1 MWAYPHASSRHHAA
15 ARRHRS
21 PTASSLAT
29 HGEHNG
35 EMQMPL
41 AIPEDHRAL
50 ADVPSAMVTGRAGT
64 AGARRILLD
73 REKSARWWST
83 DGFWKEMVST
93 GWLGLHIDERFDGQG
108 YGLPE
113 LTIVLEQLGRAA
125 VAGPILPTVAVS
137 AVIAEAG
144 TDGQRE
150 RWLPRLVS
158 GDVIAGIGTDGGAVV
173 RDSAVTSAAVP
184 ALAEAGADLFLL
196 PAGDDLVLLAA
207 GEGVSIRTIESVN
220 RLLAPVVGLG
230 LNSAPVLEILP
241 GAAGTATR
249 ILRLLAAAEAVGGLS
264 ACTEMAT
271 AYAAGREQ
279 FGRPIGSFQAVKH
292 HCANMLV
299 DAELATAAT
308 WDAARAVGAEA
319 ELAATMAAGHALSAY
334 QRVALQ
340 NVQVH
345 GGIGYTWEHD
355 AHLYIRRATVLQA
368 FAGDQDALRDNVIG
382 LQREGVRRRQSVDL
396 PEGAEQYRQA
406 ARDFRSELEA
416 ADADDHQRLW
426 ARSGYLQPHWPAPYG
441 RAAASVE
448 QLIIEDALDGLDKPS
463 LGLGEWVV
471 PTLLQHGSPE
481 QVERLIWPSLEGDLR
496 WCQLFSEP
504 GAGSDA
510 AAVATKARRV
520 DGGWVVNGQKVWT
533 SDAVNCQ
540 RGLATVRTDPNVR
553 KHKGITAMIID
564 LADPAV
570 RIRPLTEITGETL
583 FNEVFFDDVFVPD
596 RDVVGG
602 VNDGW
607 SVAMAAFGNER
618 VSIGG
623 GSVTMTAGALI
634 DLLARHR
641 PGDTRIAREVGALL
655 IESYTL
661 ATLNLPQHARAV
673 FDAGPGVEG
682 NLAKLFGAEHAQ
694 RVAELALRIADRA
707 ILIGEEPNVVHDYLF
722 SRCLTIAGGTS
733 EIVRNLIAERILG
746 LPRDPAPK

>member
-1 MWAYPHASSRHHAA
+1 
-15 ARRHRS
+15 
-21 PTASSLAT
+21 
-29 HGEHNG
+29 
-35 EMQMPL
+35 MPL
-41 AIPEDHRAL
+41 AITEDHRAL
-50 ADVPSAMVTGRAGT
+50 AEVAAAMVAGRAGT
-64 AGARRILLD
+64 AGARRVLLD
-73 REKSARWWST
+73 RDKTDRWWST
-83 DGFWKEMVST
+83 DGLWKEMVST
-93 GWLGLHIDERFDGQG
+93 GWLGLHLDERFDGQG

-125 VAGPILPTVAVS
+125 VGGPFLPTVAVS

-144 TDGQRE
+144 TDQQRE
-150 RWLPRLVS
+150 RWLPPLVS
-158 GDVIAGIGTDGGAVV
+158 GDVVAGIGTNVDVAV
-173 RDSAVTSAAVP
+173 RDSTVSAAAVP
-184 ALAEAGADLFLL
+184 VLAEAAADLFLL
-196 PAGDDLVLLAA
+196 PAGDDLVLVPA
-207 GEGVSIRTIESVN
+207 GDGVSIRTVDSVDQ
-220 RLLAPVVGLG
+220 LLAPVIVASLD
-230 LNSAPVLEILP
+230 SVHVAEVFP
-241 GAAGTATR
+241 GAAGVAAR
-249 ILRLLAAAEAVGGLS
+249 ILRLLAAAEAVGGLG

-299 DAELATAAT
+299 DTELATAAT

-319 ELAATMAAGHALSAY
+319 ELAATMAAGHALTAY
-334 QRVALQ
+334 QRVSLQ

-368 FAGDQDALRDNVIG
+368 FAGDQDALRDRVVR
-382 LQREGVRRRQSVDL
+382 LQRDGVRRRQSVDL

-406 ARDFRSELEA
+406 ALNFRSELEA
-416 ADADDHQRLW
+416 ADVDGRQRLW

-441 RAAASVE
+441 RAADSVE

-471 PTLLQHGSPE
+471 PTLLQHGSKE
-481 QVERLIWPSLEGDLR
+481 QVDRLIWPSLEGELR

-510 AAVATKARRV
+510 AAVATKATRV
-520 DGGWVVNGQKVWT
+520 DDGWVVSGQKVWT

-623 GSVTMTAGALI
+623 GSVTMTADALI
-634 DLLARHR
+634 DLLERHR
-641 PGDTRIAREVGALL
+641 PGDSGVAREVGALL

-661 ATLNLPQHARAV
+661 ATLNLRQAARAV
-673 FDAGPGVEG
+673 FDTGPGIEG
-682 NLAKLFGAEHAQ
+682 NIAKLFGAEHAQ

-707 ILIGEEPNVVHDYLF
+707 ILVGEAPKVVHDYLF

>member
-1 MWAYPHASSRHHAA
+1 
-15 ARRHRS
+15 
-21 PTASSLAT
+21 
-29 HGEHNG
+29 
-35 EMQMPL
+35 MPL
-41 AIPEDHRAL
+41 AITEDHRAL
-50 ADVPSAMVTGRAGT
+50 AQVASAMVAGRAGT

-73 REKSARWWST
+73 REKTGRWWST
-83 DGFWKEMVST
+83 DGLWKEMVST

-113 LTIVLEQLGRAA
+113 LTIVLEQIGRAA
-125 VAGPILPTVAVS
+125 VGGPFLPTVAVS

-144 TDGQRE
+144 TDAQRE

-158 GDVIAGIGTDGGAVV
+158 GDVIAGIGTNGDAAV
-173 RDSAVTSAAVP
+173 RDSTVSATAVP

-196 PAGDDLVLLAA
+196 PAGDDLVLVQA
-207 GEGVSIRTIESVN
+207 GDGVSIRTFDSVD
-220 RLLAPVVGLG
+220 RLLAPVVVVSL
-230 LNSAPVLEILP
+230 SSVPAAEIFP
-241 GAAGTATR
+241 GAAGIATR
-249 ILRLLAAAEAVGGLS
+249 ILRLLAAAEAVGGLG

-271 AYAAGREQ
+271 AYAVGREQ

-299 DAELATAAT
+299 DTELATAAT

-319 ELAATMAAGHALSAY
+319 ELAATMAAGHALTAY

-355 AHLYIRRATVLQA
+355 AHLYIRRAAVLQA
-368 FAGDQDALRDNVIG
+368 FAGDQDALRDKVIA
-382 LQREGVRRRQSVDL
+382 LQRNGACRRHSVDL
-396 PEGAEQYRQA
+396 PEGAENYRQPA
-406 ARDFRSELEA
+406 LDFRAELEA
-416 ADADDHQRLW
+416 SDADDRQRLW

-441 RAAASVE
+441 RAADSVE

-471 PTLLQHGSPE
+471 PTLLQHGSAE
-481 QVERLIWPSLEGDLR
+481 QVDRLIWPSLEGELR

-520 DGGWVVNGQKVWT
+520 DDGWVVSGQKVWT

-564 LADPAV
+564 LTDSAV
-570 RIRPLTEITGETL
+570 RIHPLTEITGETL

-596 RDVVGG
+596 CDVVGA

-623 GSVTMTAGALI
+623 GSVTKTADALI

-641 PGDTRIAREVGALL
+641 PDDGGVAREVGALL

-661 ATLNLPQHARAV
+661 ATLNLRQAARAV
-673 FDAGPGVEG
+673 FDAGPGIEG
-682 NLAKLFGAEHAQ
+682 NIAKLFGAEHAQ
-694 RVAELALRIADRA
+694 RVAELALRIADQA
-707 ILIGEEPNVVHDYLF
+707 ILVGEEPDVVHDFLF

-746 LPRDPAPK
+746 LPRDPPPK

>member
-1 MWAYPHASSRHHAA
+1 
-15 ARRHRS
+15 
-21 PTASSLAT
+21 
-29 HGEHNG
+29 
-35 EMQMPL
+35 MPL
-41 AIPEDHRAL
+41 AITEDHRAL
-50 ADVPSAMVTGRAGT
+50 AEVAAAMVAGRAGT

-73 REKSARWWST
+73 REKSGRWWST
-83 DGFWKEMVST
+83 DGLWKEMVST
-93 GWLGLHIDERFDGQG
+93 GCLGLHVDERFDGQG

-125 VAGPILPTVAVS
+125 VGGPFLPTVAVS

-144 TDGQRE
+144 TDAQRE

-158 GDVIAGIGTDGGAVV
+158 GDVIAGIGTNGDAAV
-173 RDSAVTSAAVP
+173 RDSTVSATAVP
-184 ALAEAGADLFLL
+184 ALADSGADLFLL
-196 PAGDDLVLLAA
+196 PAGDDLVLVEA
-207 GEGVSIRTIESVN
+207 GDRISTRTVDSVDQ
-220 RLLAPVVGLG
+220 LLAPVVVVNL
-230 LNSAPVLEILP
+230 SAAPVAEIFP
-241 GAAGTATR
+241 GVAGIATR
-249 ILRLLAAAEAVGGLS
+249 ILRLLAAAEAVGGLG

-299 DAELATAAT
+299 DTELATAAT

-319 ELAATMAAGHALSAY
+319 ELAATMAAGHALTAY

-368 FAGDQDALRDNVIG
+368 FAGDQDALRDNVIA
-382 LQREGVRRRQSVDL
+382 LQRDGVRRRQSIDL

-406 ARDFRSELEA
+406 ALDFRSELEA
-416 ADADDHQRLW
+416 ADDDRQRLW
-426 ARSGYLQPHWPAPYG
+426 ARSGYLQPHWPTPYG
-441 RAAASVE
+441 RAADSVE
-448 QLIIEDALDGLDKPS
+448 QLIIEDALGGLDKPS

-471 PTLLQHGSPE
+471 PTLLQHGSTE
-481 QVERLIWPSLEGDLR
+481 QVDRLIWPSLEGELR

-520 DGGWVVNGQKVWT
+520 DDGWVVSGQKVWT

-623 GSVTMTAGALI
+623 GSVTMTADALI

-641 PGDTRIAREVGALL
+641 PGDSGVAREVGALL

-661 ATLNLPQHARAV
+661 ATLNLRQAARAV
-673 FDAGPGVEG
+673 FDAGPGIEG
-682 NLAKLFGAEHAQ
+682 NIAKLFGAEHAQ

-707 ILIGEEPNVVHDYLF
+707 ILVGEEPDVVHDYLF

>member
-1 MWAYPHASSRHHAA
+1 
-15 ARRHRS
+15 
-21 PTASSLAT
+21 
-29 HGEHNG
+29 
-35 EMQMPL
+35 MPL
-41 AIPEDHRAL
+41 AITEDHRAL
-50 ADVPSAMVTGRAGT
+50 AEVAAAMVAGRAGT

-73 REKSARWWST
+73 RDKSDRWWST
-83 DGFWKEMVST
+83 DGLWKEMVST

-125 VAGPILPTVAVS
+125 VGGPFLPTVAVS
-137 AVIAEAG
+137 AVMAEVG
-144 TDGQRE
+144 TDEQRE

-158 GDVIAGIGTDGGAVV
+158 GDVIAGIGTNGDVVVHNSKVSATGA
-173 RDSAVTSAAVP
+173 P

-196 PAGDDLVLLAA
+196 PTGDDLVLVE
-207 GEGVSIRTIESVN
+207 GGDGVSTRCVDSVD
-220 RLLAPVVGLG
+220 RLLAPVVVVGLSSVHVAEIFP
-230 LNSAPVLEILP
+230 SAA
-241 GAAGTATR
+241 GAAVR
-249 ILRLLAAAEAVGGLS
+249 ILRLLAAAEAVGGLG

-299 DAELATAAT
+299 DTELAIAAT
-308 WDAARAVGAEA
+308 WDAARAVGEEA
-319 ELAATMAAGHALSAY
+319 ELAATMAAGHALTAY

-355 AHLYIRRATVLQA
+355 AHLYVRRATVLQA
-368 FAGDQDALRDNVIG
+368 FAGGQDALRDKVTA
-382 LQREGVRRRQSVDL
+382 LQRAGARRRQSVDL

-406 ARDFRSELEA
+406 ALDFRSELEA

-426 ARSGYLQPHWPAPYG
+426 ARSGYLQPHWPTPYG
-441 RAAASVE
+441 RAADSVE

-496 WCQLFSEP
+496 WGQLFSEP

-510 AAVATKARRV
+510 AAVATRARRV

-596 RDVVGG
+596 RDVVGA

-607 SVAMAAFGNER
+607 SVAMAAFGTER

-623 GSVTMTAGALI
+623 GSVTMTADALI

-641 PGDTRIAREVGALL
+641 PGDTGVAREVGALL

-661 ATLNLPQHARAV
+661 ATLNLRQAARAV
-673 FDAGPGVEG
+673 FDTGPGIEG
-682 NLAKLFGAEHAQ
+682 NIAKLFGAEHAQ

-707 ILIGEEPNVVHDYLF
+707 ILVGEEPDVVHDYLF

-733 EIVRNLIAERILG
+733 EIVRNLVAERILG
-746 LPRDPAPK
+746 LPRDPASK

>member
-1 MWAYPHASSRHHAA
+1 
-15 ARRHRS
+15 
-21 PTASSLAT
+21 
-29 HGEHNG
+29 
-35 EMQMPL
+35 MPL
-41 AIPEDHRAL
+41 AITEDHRAL
-50 ADVPSAMVTGRAGT
+50 AEVAAAMVAGRAGT

-73 REKSARWWST
+73 GEKSGRWWST
-83 DGFWKEMVST
+83 DGLWKEMVST

-125 VAGPILPTVAVS
+125 VAGPFLPTVAVS

-173 RDSAVTSAAVP
+173 RDSAVTAAAVP
-184 ALAEAGADLFLL
+184 ALAESGADLVLL

-207 GEGVSIRTIESVN
+207 GEGVSIRTIESVD
-220 RLLAPVVGLG
+220 RLLAPVVVLG

-299 DAELATAAT
+299 DTELAVAAT
-308 WDAARAVGAEA
+308 WDAARADGAEA
-319 ELAATMAAGHALSAY
+319 EIAATMAAGHALTAY

-355 AHLYIRRATVLQA
+355 AHLYIRRATVLQS
-368 FAGDQDALRDNVIG
+368 FAGDQDALRDRVIA
-382 LQREGVRRRQSVDL
+382 LQRDGVRRRQSVDL

-406 ARDFRSELEA
+406 ALDFRSELEA

-426 ARSGYLQPHWPAPYG
+426 ARSGYLQPHWPTPYG
-441 RAAASVE
+441 RAADSVE

-510 AAVATKARRV
+510 AAVATRARRV

-596 RDVVGG
+596 HDVVGG

-641 PGDTRIAREVGALL
+641 PGDTGIAREVGALL

-661 ATLNLPQHARAV
+661 ATLNLRQAARAV

-682 NLAKLFGAEHAQ
+682 NIAKLFGAEHAQ

-707 ILIGEEPNVVHDYLF
+707 ILVGEEPDVVHDYLF

-733 EIVRNLIAERILG
+733 EIVRNLVAERILG

>member
-1 MWAYPHASSRHHAA
+1 
-15 ARRHRS
+15 
-21 PTASSLAT
+21 
-29 HGEHNG
+29 
-35 EMQMPL
+35 MPL
-41 AIPEDHRAL
+41 AITEDHRAL
-50 ADVPSAMVTGRAGT
+50 AEVAAAMVAGRAGP

-73 REKSARWWST
+73 REKNDRWWST
-83 DGFWKEMVST
+83 DGLWKEMVST
-93 GWLGLHIDERFDGQG
+93 GWLGLHIEERFDGQG

-125 VAGPILPTVAVS
+125 VAGPFLPTVAVS

-173 RDSAVTSAAVP
+173 RDSAVTAAAVP
-184 ALAEAGADLFLL
+184 ALAESGADLFLL

-207 GEGVSIRTIESVN
+207 GEGVSVRTIESVD
-220 RLLAPVVGLG
+220 RLLAPVVVLG

-299 DAELATAAT
+299 DTELAVAAT
-308 WDAARAVGAEA
+308 WDAARADGAEA
-319 ELAATMAAGHALSAY
+319 ELAATMAAGHALTAY

-345 GGIGYTWEHD
+345 GGIGYTWEHS
-355 AHLYIRRATVLQA
+355 AHLYIRRATVLQS
-368 FAGDQDALRDNVIG
+368 FAGDQDALRDKVIA
-382 LQREGVRRRQSVDL
+382 LQRDGVRRRQSVDL

-406 ARDFRSELEA
+406 ALDFRAELEA

-426 ARSGYLQPHWPAPYG
+426 ARSGYLQPHWPTPYG
-441 RAAASVE
+441 RAADSVE
-448 QLIIEDALDGLDKPS
+448 QLIIEDTLDGLDKPS

-471 PTLLQHGSPE
+471 PTLLQHGSSE

-583 FNEVFFDDVFVPD
+583 FNEVFFDDVFVSD

-623 GSVTMTAGALI
+623 GSVTMTAGALL

-641 PGDTRIAREVGALL
+641 PGDTGIAREVGALL

-661 ATLNLPQHARAV
+661 ATLNLRQAARAV

-682 NLAKLFGAEHAQ
+682 NIAKLFGAEHAQ

-707 ILIGEEPNVVHDYLF
+707 ILVGEEPDVVHDYLF

-733 EIVRNLIAERILG
+733 EIVRNLVAERILG

>member
-1 MWAYPHASSRHHAA
+1 
-15 ARRHRS
+15 
-21 PTASSLAT
+21 
-29 HGEHNG
+29 
-35 EMQMPL
+35 MPL
-41 AIPEDHRAL
+41 AITEDHRAL
-50 ADVPSAMVTGRAGT
+50 AEVAAAMVAGRAGT
-64 AGARRILLD
+64 VGARRILLD
-73 REKSARWWST
+73 REKSGAWWST
-83 DGFWKEMVST
+83 DGLWKEMVST
-93 GWLGLHIDERFDGQG
+93 GWLGLHIDERFGGQG

-125 VAGPILPTVAVS
+125 VGGPFLPTVAVS
-137 AVIAEAG
+137 AVISEVG
-144 TDGQRE
+144 TDEQRE

-158 GDVIAGIGTDGGAVV
+158 GDVVAGIGTNSDVAV
-173 RDSAVTSAAVP
+173 RDSTVSAAAVP
-184 ALAEAGADLFLL
+184 ALAEAAADLFLL
-196 PAGDDLVLLAA
+196 PSGDDLVLVQA
-207 GEGVSIRTIESVN
+207 GDGVSIRTIDSVDQ
-220 RLLAPVVGLG
+220 LLAPVIVASLD
-230 LNSAPVLEILP
+230 SVHVAEVFP
-241 GAAGTATR
+241 GAAGVAVR
-249 ILRLLAAAEAVGGLS
+249 ILRLLAAAEAVGGLG

-279 FGRPIGSFQAVKH
+279 FGRPIGSFQAIKH

-299 DAELATAAT
+299 DTELATAAT

-319 ELAATMAAGHALSAY
+319 ELAATMAAGHALTAY
-334 QRVALQ
+334 QRVSLQ

-368 FAGDQDALRDNVIG
+368 FAGDQDALRDKVIA
-382 LQREGVRRRQSVDL
+382 LQLNGVRRRQSVDL

-406 ARDFRSELEA
+406 ALDFRSELEA
-416 ADADDHQRLW
+416 SNAVERQRLW

-441 RAAASVE
+441 RAADSVE

-471 PTLLQHGSPE
+471 PTLLQHGSKE
-481 QVERLIWPSLEGDLR
+481 QVDRLIWPSLEGEVR

-510 AAVATKARRV
+510 AAVATKATRV
-520 DGGWVVNGQKVWT
+520 ADGWVVSGQKVWT

-540 RGLATVRTDPNVR
+540 RGLATVRTDPKAR

-564 LADPAV
+564 LSDPAV

-596 RDVVGG
+596 RDVVGA

-623 GSVTMTAGALI
+623 GSVTMTAEALI
-634 DLLARHR
+634 DLLERHR
-641 PGDTRIAREVGALL
+641 PGDSGVAREVGALL

-661 ATLNLPQHARAV
+661 ATLNLRQAARAV
-673 FDAGPGVEG
+673 FDAGAGIEG
-682 NLAKLFGAEHAQ
+682 NIAKLFGAEHAQ

-707 ILIGEEPNVVHDYLF
+707 ILVGEEPEVVHDYLF

>member
-1 MWAYPHASSRHHAA
+1 
-15 ARRHRS
+15 
-21 PTASSLAT
+21 
-29 HGEHNG
+29 
-35 EMQMPL
+35 
-41 AIPEDHRAL
+41 
-50 ADVPSAMVTGRAGT
+50 MVAGRAGT

-73 REKSARWWST
+73 REKSGAWWST
-83 DGFWKEMVST
+83 DGLWKEMVST
-93 GWLGLHIDERFDGQG
+93 GWLGLHIDERFGGQG

-113 LTIVLEQLGRAA
+113 LTILLEQLGRAA
-125 VAGPILPTVAVS
+125 VGGPFLPTVAVS
-137 AVIAEAG
+137 AVIAEVG
-144 TDGQRE
+144 TDEQRE
-150 RWLPRLVS
+150 RWLPLLVS
-158 GDVIAGIGTDGGAVV
+158 GDVVAGIGTNGDAVL
-173 RDSAVTSAAVP
+173 RDSVVSAGAVP
-184 ALAEAGADLFLL
+184 ALAEAAADLFLL
-196 PAGDDLVLLAA
+196 PADADLVVVQA
-207 GEGVSIRTIESVN
+207 GDGVSIRTIDSVDQ
-220 RLLAPVVGLG
+220 LLAPVIVAGLD
-230 LNSAPVLEILP
+230 SVRVAEVFP
-241 GAAGTATR
+241 GAAGAAVR
-249 ILRLLAAAEAVGGLS
+249 ILRLLAAAEAVGGLG

-279 FGRPIGSFQAVKH
+279 FGRPIGSFQAIKH

-299 DAELATAAT
+299 DTELATAAT

-319 ELAATMAAGHALSAY
+319 ELAAAMAAGHALTAY
-334 QRVALQ
+334 QRVSLQ

-368 FAGDQDALRDNVIG
+368 FAGGQDALQDRVIA
-382 LQREGVRRRQSVDL
+382 LQGSGMRRRHSVDL
-396 PEGAEQYRQA
+396 PEDAEQYRQA
-406 ARDFRSELEA
+406 ALDFRCQLEA
-416 ADADDHQRLW
+416 SDAGDRQRLW

-441 RAAASVE
+441 RGADSVE

-471 PTLLQHGSPE
+471 PTLLQHGSKE
-481 QVERLIWPSLEGDLR
+481 QVDRLIWPSLEGELR

-510 AAVATKARRV
+510 AAVATKATRV
-520 DGGWVVNGQKVWT
+520 ADGWVVSGQKVWT

-540 RGLATVRTDPNVR
+540 RGLATVRTDPKVR

-564 LADPAV
+564 LSDPAV

-583 FNEVFFDDVFVPD
+583 FNEVFLDNVFVPD
-596 RDVVGG
+596 RDVVGA

-623 GSVTMTAGALI
+623 GSVTMTAEALI
-634 DLLARHR
+634 DLLKRHR
-641 PGDTRIAREVGALL
+641 PGDSGVAREVGALL

-661 ATLNLPQHARAV
+661 ATLNLRQAARAV
-673 FDAGPGVEG
+673 FDAGPGIEG
-682 NLAKLFGAEHAQ
+682 NIAKLFGAEHAQ

-707 ILIGEEPNVVHDYLF
+707 ILVGEEPKVVHDYLF

-746 LPRDPAPK
+746 LPRDSAPK

>member
-1 MWAYPHASSRHHAA
+1 
-15 ARRHRS
+15 
-21 PTASSLAT
+21 
-29 HGEHNG
+29 
-35 EMQMPL
+35 MPL
-41 AIPEDHRAL
+41 AITEDHRAL
-50 ADVPSAMVTGRAGT
+50 ADVARAMVTGRAGT

-73 REKSARWWST
+73 REKSGRWWST
-83 DGFWKEMVST
+83 DGLWKEMVST
-93 GWLGLHIDERFDGQG
+93 GWLGLHIDERFAGQG

-125 VAGPILPTVAVS
+125 VAGPFLPTVTVS
-137 AVIAEAG
+137 AVIAEVG
-144 TDGQRE
+144 TDEQRE

-158 GDVIAGIGTDGGAVV
+158 GDVVAGIGTNGDVV
-173 RDSAVTSAAVP
+173 LHDSKASATGTP
-184 ALAEAGADLFLL
+184 ALAEAEADLFLL
-196 PAGDDLVLLAA
+196 PAGDDLVLVQA
-207 GEGVSIRTIESVN
+207 GDGVTTRCNDSVD
-220 RLLAPVVGLG
+220 RLLAPVVVVSL
-230 LNSAPVLEILP
+230 SSVQVAEVFP
-241 GAAGTATR
+241 GAAGAAVR
-249 ILRLLAAAEAVGGLS
+249 ILRLLAAAEAVGGLG

-271 AYAAGREQ
+271 AYAASREQ
-279 FGRPIGSFQAVKH
+279 FGRPIGSFQAIKH

-299 DAELATAAT
+299 DTELAVAAT

-319 ELAATMAAGHALSAY
+319 ELAAAMAAGHALSAY

-355 AHLYIRRATVLQA
+355 AHLYIRRATVLHA
-368 FAGDQDALRDNVIG
+368 FAGDQDVLRDTVIAM
-382 LQREGVRRRQSVDL
+382 QRKGIRRRRSVDL

-406 ARDFRSELEA
+406 ALDFRSELEA
-416 ADADDHQRLW
+416 ADPDDRQRLW

-441 RAAASVE
+441 RGANSVE
-448 QLIIEDALDGLDKPS
+448 QLIIEDTLQGLDKPS

-481 QVERLIWPSLEGDLR
+481 QIDRLIWPSLEGELR

-520 DGGWVVNGQKVWT
+520 DDGWVLTGQKVWT

-540 RGLATVRTDPNVR
+540 RGLATVRTDPNAR

-583 FNEVFFDDVFVPD
+583 FNEVFFDDVFVSD
-596 RDVVGG
+596 DNVVGG
-602 VNDGW
+602 VNEGW

-623 GSVTMTAGALI
+623 GSVTMTADALI

-641 PGDTRIAREVGALL
+641 PDDTGAARDVGALL

-661 ATLNLPQHARAV
+661 ATLNLRQAARAV
-673 FDAGPGVEG
+673 FAGGPGIEG
-682 NLAKLFGAEHAQ
+682 NIAKLFGAEHAQ
-694 RVAELALRIADRA
+694 RVAELGLRLASRA
-707 ILIGEEPNVVHDYLF
+707 ILAGGEPDVVHDYLF

>member
-1 MWAYPHASSRHHAA
+1 
-15 ARRHRS
+15 
-21 PTASSLAT
+21 
-29 HGEHNG
+29 
-35 EMQMPL
+35 MPL
-41 AIPEDHRAL
+41 AITEDHRAL
-50 ADVPSAMVTGRAGT
+50 AQVANAMVAGRAGT

-73 REKSARWWST
+73 REKTGRWWST
-83 DGFWKEMVST
+83 DGLWKEIVST
-93 GWLGLHIDERFDGQG
+93 GWLGLHVDEQFDGQG

-125 VAGPILPTVAVS
+125 VGGPFLPTVVVS

-158 GDVIAGIGTDGGAVV
+158 GDVVAGVGTNGDASV
-173 RDSAVTSAAVP
+173 RDSTVSAAGVP

-196 PAGDDLVLLAA
+196 PAGDDLVLVQA
-207 GEGVSIRTIESVN
+207 GDGVSIRTFDSVD
-220 RLLAPVVGLG
+220 RLLAPVVVVSL
-230 LNSAPVLEILP
+230 SSVPAAEIFP
-241 GAAGTATR
+241 GATGIATR
-249 ILRLLAAAEAVGGLS
+249 ILRLLAAAEAVGGLG

-271 AYAAGREQ
+271 AYAVGREQ

-299 DAELATAAT
+299 DTELATAAT

-319 ELAATMAAGHALSAY
+319 ELAATMAAGHALTAY

-355 AHLYIRRATVLQA
+355 AHLYIRRAAILQA
-368 FAGDQDALRDNVIG
+368 FAGDQDALRDKVIA
-382 LQREGVRRRQSVDL
+382 LQRDGVRRRQSVDL

-406 ARDFRSELEA
+406 ALDFRAELEA
-416 ADADDHQRLW
+416 SDVDDRQRLW

-441 RAAASVE
+441 RAADSVE

-471 PTLLQHGSPE
+471 PTLLQHGSAE
-481 QVERLIWPSLEGDLR
+481 QVDRLIWPSLEGELR

-520 DGGWVVNGQKVWT
+520 DGGWVVSGQKVWT

-540 RGLATVRTDPNVR
+540 RGLATVRTDPNVG

-564 LADPAV
+564 LNDSAV
-570 RIRPLTEITGETL
+570 RIHPLTEITGETL

-596 RDVVGG
+596 GDVVGA

-623 GSVTMTAGALI
+623 GSVTMTADALI

-641 PGDTRIAREVGALL
+641 PDDGSVAREVGALL

-661 ATLNLPQHARAV
+661 ATLNLRQAARAV
-673 FDAGPGVEG
+673 FDAGPGIEG
-682 NLAKLFGAEHAQ
+682 NIAKLFGAEHAQ
-694 RVAELALRIADRA
+694 RVAELALRIADQA
-707 ILIGEEPNVVHDYLF
+707 ILVGEEPDVVHDFLF

-746 LPRDPAPK
+746 LPRDPPPK

>member
-1 MWAYPHASSRHHAA
+1 
-15 ARRHRS
+15 
-21 PTASSLAT
+21 
-29 HGEHNG
+29 
-35 EMQMPL
+35 MPL
-41 AIPEDHRAL
+41 AITEEHRAL
-50 ADVPSAMVTGRAGT
+50 AEVARSMVTSRSGT

-73 REKSARWWST
+73 AGGDEGRWWQD
-83 DGFWKEMVST
+83 DGLWKEIVST
-93 GWLGLHIDERFDGQG
+93 GWLGLHIDERFGGQG
-108 YGLPE
+108 YGVPE

-125 VAGPILPTVAVS
+125 LGGPFLPTVAVS

-144 TDGQRE
+144 SDEQQQ
-150 RWLPRLVS
+150 RWLARLVS
-158 GDVIAGIGTDGGAVV
+158 GDVVAGIGTRSDAALIESTV
-173 RDSAVTSAAVP
+173 SADAIATLGERAADV
-184 ALAEAGADLFLL
+184 FLI
-196 PAGDDLVLLAA
+196 PIGEDLVLVEA
-207 GEGVSIRTIESVN
+207 GDAVHTTRTESVDQLTRPITVVGLSN
-220 RLLAPVVGLG
+220 TPVAEVFPGAAPAAARIVRLLA
-230 LNSAPVLEILP
+230 S
-241 GAAGTATR
+241 
-249 ILRLLAAAEAVGGLS
+249 AEAVGGLA

-299 DAELATAAT
+299 DTELAVAAT
-308 WDAARAVGAEA
+308 WDAARADGAEA
-319 ELAATMAAGHALSAY
+319 ELAATMAAGHALTAY

-368 FAGDQDALRDNVIG
+368 FAGDQDALRDNVIA
-382 LQREGVRRRQSVDL
+382 LQRDGVRRRQSVDL

-406 ARDFRSELEA
+406 ALDFRSELEA

-441 RAAASVE
+441 RGADSVE
-448 QLIIEDALDGLDKPS
+448 QLIIEDALHGLDKPS

-471 PTLLQHGSPE
+471 PTLLQHGSTE
-481 QVERLIWPSLEGDLR
+481 QIDRLIWPSLDGELR

-520 DGGWVVNGQKVWT
+520 DDGWVVTGQKVWT

-564 LADPAV
+564 LTDPAV
-570 RIRPLTEITGETL
+570 KIRPLTEITGETL

-596 RDVVGG
+596 RDVVGA

-623 GSVTMTAGALI
+623 GSVTMTADALI

-641 PGDTRIAREVGALL
+641 PDDTGLARDVGALL
-655 IESYTL
+655 IEAYTL
-661 ATLNLPQHARAV
+661 ATLNLRQAARAV
-673 FDAGPGVEG
+673 FDAGPGIEG
-682 NLAKLFGAEHAQ
+682 NIAKLFGAEHAQ
-694 RVAELALRIADRA
+694 RVAELGLRIADRA
-707 ILIGEEPNVVHDYLF
+707 ILLGEEPDVVHDYLF

>member
-1 MWAYPHASSRHHAA
+1 
-15 ARRHRS
+15 
-21 PTASSLAT
+21 
-29 HGEHNG
+29 
-35 EMQMPL
+35 
-41 AIPEDHRAL
+41 
-50 ADVPSAMVTGRAGT
+50 
-64 AGARRILLD
+64 
-73 REKSARWWST
+73 T
-83 DGFWKEMVST
+83 D
-93 GWLGLHIDERFDGQG
+93 
-108 YGLPE
+108 
-113 LTIVLEQLGRAA
+113 A
-125 VAGPILPTVAVS
+125 
-137 AVIAEAG
+137 
-144 TDGQRE
+144 QRE

-158 GDVIAGIGTDGGAVV
+158 GDVIAGIGTNGDAAV
-173 RDSAVTSAAVP
+173 RDSTVSSTAVP
-184 ALAEAGADLFLL
+184 ALGESGADLFLL
-196 PAGDDLVLLAA
+196 PAGDDLVLVQA
-207 GEGVSIRTIESVN
+207 GDGVSTRTVDSVDQ
-220 RLLAPVVGLG
+220 LLAPVVVVNL
-230 LNSAPVLEILP
+230 SAAPVAEVFP
-241 GAAGTATR
+241 GAAGIATR
-249 ILRLLAAAEAVGGLS
+249 ILRLLAAAEAVGGLG

-292 HCANMLV
+292 HCANMLL
-299 DAELATAAT
+299 DTELAVAAT
-308 WDAARAVGAEA
+308 WDAARAEGAEA
-319 ELAATMAAGHALSAY
+319 ELAATMAAGHALTAY

-368 FAGDQDALRDNVIG
+368 FAGDQDALRDNVIA
-382 LQREGVRRRQSVDL
+382 LQRDGVRRRQSVDL

-406 ARDFRSELEA
+406 ALDFRSELEA
-416 ADADDHQRLW
+416 ADADDRQRLW

-441 RAAASVE
+441 RAANSVE

-471 PTLLQHGSPE
+471 PTLLQHGSTE
-481 QVERLIWPSLEGDLR
+481 QVDRLIWPSLEGELR

-510 AAVATKARRV
+510 AAVATKAKRV
-520 DGGWVVNGQKVWT
+520 DGGWVVSGQKVWT
-533 SDAVNCQ
+533 SDAAICQ

-564 LADPAV
+564 LVDPAV

-623 GSVTMTAGALI
+623 GSVTMTADALI

-641 PGDTRIAREVGALL
+641 PDDAGSARDVGALL
-655 IESYTL
+655 IESYAL
-661 ATLNLPQHARAV
+661 ATLNLRQAARAV
-673 FDAGPGVEG
+673 FDAGPGIEG
-682 NLAKLFGAEHAQ
+682 NIAKLFGAEHAQ
-694 RVAELALRIADRA
+694 RVPELGLRIADRA
-707 ILIGEEPNVVHDYLF
+707 ILVGEEPDVVHDYLF

>member
-1 MWAYPHASSRHHAA
+1 
-15 ARRHRS
+15 
-21 PTASSLAT
+21 
-29 HGEHNG
+29 
-35 EMQMPL
+35 MPL
-41 AIPEDHRAL
+41 AITEDHRAL
-50 ADVPSAMVTGRAGT
+50 ADVAAAMVAGRAGT

-73 REKSARWWST
+73 RQKSGRWWSA
-83 DGFWKEMVST
+83 DGLWKEMVST

-125 VAGPILPTVAVS
+125 VGGPFLPTVAVS

-144 TDGQRE
+144 SDDQRE

-158 GDVIAGIGTDGGAVV
+158 GDVIAGIGTNGDAVV
-173 RDSAVTSAAVP
+173 GDSTVSAAAVP
-184 ALAEAGADLFLL
+184 ALAESAADLFLL
-196 PAGDDLVLLAA
+196 PAGDGLVLVEA
-207 GEGVSIRTIESVN
+207 GNDVSTRTVDSVDQ
-220 RLLAPVVGLG
+220 LLAPVVVV
-230 LNSAPVLEILP
+230 NVNAAPVAEIFP
-241 GAAGTATR
+241 GAAGIATR
-249 ILRLLAAAEAVGGLS
+249 ILRLLAAAEAVGGLG

-271 AYAAGREQ
+271 AYAADREQ

-299 DAELATAAT
+299 DTELATAAT

-319 ELAATMAAGHALSAY
+319 ELAATMAAGHALTAY
-334 QRVALQ
+334 QRVSLQ

-355 AHLYIRRATVLQA
+355 AHLYIRRATVLQS
-368 FAGDQDALRDNVIG
+368 FAGDQDALRDKVIA
-382 LQREGVRRRQSVDL
+382 LQRDGARRRQSVDL
-396 PEGAEQYRQA
+396 PDGAEQYRQA
-406 ARDFRSELEA
+406 ALDFRSELEVS
-416 ADADDHQRLW
+416 DAGDRQRLW

-441 RAAASVE
+441 RAADSVE
-448 QLIIEDALDGLDKPS
+448 QLIIEDALDGLEKPS

-471 PTLLQHGSPE
+471 PTLLQHGSTE
-481 QVERLIWPSLEGDLR
+481 QVDRLIWPSLEGELR

-510 AAVATKARRV
+510 AAVATKARRI
-520 DGGWVVNGQKVWT
+520 DDGWVVSGQKVWT

-540 RGLATVRTDPNVR
+540 RGLATVRTDPSVR

-596 RDVVGG
+596 RDVVGA

-623 GSVTMTAGALI
+623 GSVTMTAYALI
-634 DLLARHR
+634 DLLVRHR
-641 PGDTRIAREVGALL
+641 PGDSGVAREVGALL

-661 ATLNLPQHARAV
+661 ATLNLRRAARAV
-673 FDAGPGVEG
+673 FDTGPGIEG
-682 NLAKLFGAEHAQ
+682 NIAKLFGAEHAQ
-694 RVAELALRIADRA
+694 RVAELGLRIADRA
-707 ILIGEEPNVVHDYLF
+707 ILVGEEPDVVHDYLF

>member
-1 MWAYPHASSRHHAA
+1 
-15 ARRHRS
+15 
-21 PTASSLAT
+21 
-29 HGEHNG
+29 
-35 EMQMPL
+35 MPL
-41 AIPEDHRAL
+41 AITEDHRAL
-50 ADVPSAMVTGRAGT
+50 ADVAAAMVAGRAGT

-73 REKSARWWST
+73 RQKSGRWWSA
-83 DGFWKEMVST
+83 DGLWKEMVYT

-125 VAGPILPTVAVS
+125 VGGPFLPTVAVS

-144 TDGQRE
+144 SDDQRE

-158 GDVIAGIGTDGGAVV
+158 GDKIAGIGTNRDAVV
-173 RDSAVTSAAVP
+173 GDSTVSAAAVP
-184 ALAEAGADLFLL
+184 ALAESAADLFLL
-196 PAGDDLVLLAA
+196 PAGDDLVLVEA
-207 GEGVSIRTIESVN
+207 GNAVSTRTVDSVDQ
-220 RLLAPVVGLG
+220 LLAPVVVVNL
-230 LNSAPVLEILP
+230 SAAPVAEIFP
-241 GAAGTATR
+241 GAAGIATR
-249 ILRLLAAAEAVGGLS
+249 ILRLLAAAEAVGGLG

-271 AYAAGREQ
+271 AYAADREQ

-299 DAELATAAT
+299 DTELATAAT

-319 ELAATMAAGHALSAY
+319 ELAATMAAGHALTAY
-334 QRVALQ
+334 QRVSLQ

-355 AHLYIRRATVLQA
+355 AHLYIRRATVLQS
-368 FAGDQDALRDNVIG
+368 FAGDQDALRDKVIA
-382 LQREGVRRRQSVDL
+382 LQRDGARRRQSVDL
-396 PEGAEQYRQA
+396 PDGAEQYRQA
-406 ARDFRSELEA
+406 ALDFRSELEVS
-416 ADADDHQRLW
+416 DAGDRQRLW

-441 RAAASVE
+441 RAADSVE
-448 QLIIEDALDGLDKPS
+448 QLIIEDALDGLEKPS
-463 LGLGEWVV
+463 LGLGDWVV
-471 PTLLQHGSPE
+471 PTLLQHGSTE
-481 QVERLIWPSLEGDLR
+481 QVDRLIWPSLEGELR

-510 AAVATKARRV
+510 AAVATKARRI
-520 DGGWVVNGQKVWT
+520 DDGWVVSGQKVWT

-540 RGLATVRTDPNVR
+540 RGLATVRTDPSVR

-596 RDVVGG
+596 RDVVGA

-623 GSVTMTAGALI
+623 GSVTMTADALI

-641 PGDTRIAREVGALL
+641 PGDSGVAREVGALL

-661 ATLNLPQHARAV
+661 ATLNLRRAARAV
-673 FDAGPGVEG
+673 FDTGPGIEG
-682 NLAKLFGAEHAQ
+682 NIAKLFGAEHAQ
-694 RVAELALRIADRA
+694 RVAELGLRIADRA
-707 ILIGEEPNVVHDYLF
+707 ILVGEEPDVVHDYLF

>member
-1 MWAYPHASSRHHAA
+1 
-15 ARRHRS
+15 
-21 PTASSLAT
+21 
-29 HGEHNG
+29 
-35 EMQMPL
+35 MPL
-41 AIPEDHRAL
+41 AITEDHRAL
-50 ADVPSAMVTGRAGT
+50 AEVAAAMVAGRAGT
-64 AGARRILLD
+64 AGARRVLLD
-73 REKSARWWST
+73 RDKTDRWWST
-83 DGFWKEMVST
+83 DGLWKEMVST
-93 GWLGLHIDERFDGQG
+93 GWLGLHLDERFDGQG

-125 VAGPILPTVAVS
+125 VGGPFLPTVAVS

-144 TDGQRE
+144 TDQQRE
-150 RWLPRLVS
+150 RWLPPLVS
-158 GDVIAGIGTDGGAVV
+158 GDVVAGIGTNGDVAV
-173 RDSAVTSAAVP
+173 RDSTVSAAAVP
-184 ALAEAGADLFLL
+184 VLAETAADLFLL
-196 PAGDDLVLLAA
+196 PAGDDLVLVQA
-207 GEGVSIRTIESVN
+207 GDGVSIRTVDSVDQ
-220 RLLAPVVGLG
+220 LLAPVIVASLD
-230 LNSAPVLEILP
+230 SVHVAEVFP
-241 GAAGTATR
+241 GAAGVAAR
-249 ILRLLAAAEAVGGLS
+249 ILRLLAAAEAVGGLG

-299 DAELATAAT
+299 DTELATAAT

-319 ELAATMAAGHALSAY
+319 ELAATMAAGHALTAY
-334 QRVALQ
+334 QRVSLQ

-368 FAGDQDALRDNVIG
+368 FAGDQDALRDRVVR
-382 LQREGVRRRQSVDL
+382 LQRDGVRRRQSVDL

-406 ARDFRSELEA
+406 ALNFRSELEA
-416 ADADDHQRLW
+416 ADVDGRQRLW

-441 RAAASVE
+441 RAADSVE

-471 PTLLQHGSPE
+471 PTLLQHGSKE
-481 QVERLIWPSLEGDLR
+481 QVDRLIWPSLEGELR

-510 AAVATKARRV
+510 AAVATKATRV
-520 DGGWVVNGQKVWT
+520 DDGWVVSGQKVWT

-540 RGLATVRTDPNVR
+540 RGLATVRTDPKVR

-564 LADPAV
+564 LSDPAV
-570 RIRPLTEITGETL
+570 QIRPLTEITGETL

-607 SVAMAAFGNER
+607 DVAMAAFGNER

-623 GSVTMTAGALI
+623 GSVTMTAEALI
-634 DLLARHR
+634 DLLERHR
-641 PGDTRIAREVGALL
+641 PGDSGVAREVGALL

-661 ATLNLPQHARAV
+661 ATLNLRQAARAV
-673 FDAGPGVEG
+673 FDTGPGIEG
-682 NLAKLFGAEHAQ
+682 NIAKLFGAEHAQ

-707 ILIGEEPNVVHDYLF
+707 ILVGEEPKVVHDYLF

>member
-1 MWAYPHASSRHHAA
+1 
-15 ARRHRS
+15 
-21 PTASSLAT
+21 
-29 HGEHNG
+29 
-35 EMQMPL
+35 MPL
-41 AIPEDHRAL
+41 AITEDHRAL
-50 ADVPSAMVTGRAGT
+50 AEVAAAMVAGRAGT
-64 AGARRILLD
+64 AGARRVLLD
-73 REKSARWWST
+73 RDKTDRWWST
-83 DGFWKEMVST
+83 DGLWKEMVST
-93 GWLGLHIDERFDGQG
+93 GWLGLHLDERFDGQG

-125 VAGPILPTVAVS
+125 VGGPFLPTVAVS
-137 AVIAEAG
+137 AVIAEVG
-144 TDGQRE
+144 TDEQRE

-158 GDVIAGIGTDGGAVV
+158 GDVVAGIGTNSDVAV
-173 RDSAVTSAAVP
+173 RDSTVSAAAVP
-184 ALAEAGADLFLL
+184 ALAEAAADLFLL
-196 PAGDDLVLLAA
+196 PSGDDLVLVQA
-207 GEGVSIRTIESVN
+207 GDGVSIRTIDSVDQ
-220 RLLAPVVGLG
+220 LLTPVIVASLD
-230 LNSAPVLEILP
+230 SVHVAEVFP
-241 GAAGTATR
+241 GAAGVAVR
-249 ILRLLAAAEAVGGLS
+249 ILRLLAAAEAVGGLG

-279 FGRPIGSFQAVKH
+279 FGRPIGSFQAIKH

-299 DAELATAAT
+299 DTELATAAT

-319 ELAATMAAGHALSAY
+319 ELAATMAAGHALTAY
-334 QRVALQ
+334 QRVSLQ

-368 FAGDQDALRDNVIG
+368 FAGDQDALRDKVIA
-382 LQREGVRRRQSVDL
+382 LQLDGVRRRQSVDL

-406 ARDFRSELEA
+406 ALDFRSELEA
-416 ADADDHQRLW
+416 SDAVEHQRLW

-441 RAAASVE
+441 RAADSVE

-471 PTLLQHGSPE
+471 PTLLQHGSKE
-481 QVERLIWPSLEGDLR
+481 QVDRLIWPSLEGELR

-510 AAVATKARRV
+510 AAVATKATRV
-520 DGGWVVNGQKVWT
+520 ADGWVVSGQKVWT

-540 RGLATVRTDPNVR
+540 RGLATVRTDPKVR

-564 LADPAV
+564 LSDPAV

-596 RDVVGG
+596 RDVVGA

-623 GSVTMTAGALI
+623 GSVTMTAEALI
-634 DLLARHR
+634 DLLERHR
-641 PGDTRIAREVGALL
+641 PGDSGVAREVGALL

-661 ATLNLPQHARAV
+661 ATLNLRQAARAV
-673 FDAGPGVEG
+673 FDAGPGIEG
-682 NLAKLFGAEHAQ
+682 NIAKLFGAEHAQ

-707 ILIGEEPNVVHDYLF
+707 ILVGEEPEVVHDYLF

>member
-1 MWAYPHASSRHHAA
+1 
-15 ARRHRS
+15 
-21 PTASSLAT
+21 
-29 HGEHNG
+29 
-35 EMQMPL
+35 MPL
-41 AIPEDHRAL
+41 AITEDHRAL
-50 ADVPSAMVTGRAGT
+50 AEVAAAMVAGRAGT

-73 REKSARWWST
+73 GEKSGRWWST
-83 DGFWKEMVST
+83 DGLWKEMVST

-125 VAGPILPTVAVS
+125 VAGPFLPTVAVS

-173 RDSAVTSAAVP
+173 GDSAVTAAAVP
-184 ALAEAGADLFLL
+184 ALAESGADLVLL

-207 GEGVSIRTIESVN
+207 GEGVSIRTIESVD
-220 RLLAPVVGLG
+220 RLLAPVVVLG

-299 DAELATAAT
+299 DTELAVAAT
-308 WDAARAVGAEA
+308 WDAARADGAEA
-319 ELAATMAAGHALSAY
+319 ELAATMAAGHALTAY

-355 AHLYIRRATVLQA
+355 AHLYIRRATVLQS
-368 FAGDQDALRDNVIG
+368 FAGDQDALRDRVIA
-382 LQREGVRRRQSVDL
+382 LQRDGVRRRQSVDL

-406 ARDFRSELEA
+406 ALDFRSELEA

-426 ARSGYLQPHWPAPYG
+426 ARSGYLQPHWPTPYG
-441 RAAASVE
+441 RAADSVE

-510 AAVATKARRV
+510 AAVATRARRV

-641 PGDTRIAREVGALL
+641 PGDTGIAREVGALL

-661 ATLNLPQHARAV
+661 ATLNLRQAARAV

-682 NLAKLFGAEHAQ
+682 NIAKLFGAEHAQ

-707 ILIGEEPNVVHDYLF
+707 ILVGEEPGVVHDYLF

-733 EIVRNLIAERILG
+733 EIVRNLVAERILG

>member
-1 MWAYPHASSRHHAA
+1 MWACRHASSRHRAA
-15 ARRHRS
+15 ARRPRC
-21 PTASSLAT
+21 PTASGSAPP
-29 HGEHNG
+29 GEQNG
-35 EMQMPL
+35 ELPMPL
-41 AIPEDHRAL
+41 AITEDHRAL
-50 ADVPSAMVTGRAGT
+50 AEVAAAMVAGRAGT

-73 REKSARWWST
+73 REKSGRWWST
-83 DGFWKEMVST
+83 DGLWKEMVST
-93 GWLGLHIDERFDGQG
+93 GWLALHVDERFDGQG

-125 VAGPILPTVAVS
+125 MGGPFLPTVGVS
-137 AVIAEAG
+137 AAIPGAG
-144 TDGQRE
+144 TGGQRE

-158 GDVIAGIGTDGGAVV
+158 GDVVAGIGANGDAVV
-173 RDSAVTSAAVP
+173 RDSTVTAAAVP
-184 ALAEAGADLFLL
+184 ALAEAGSDLFLL
-196 PAGDDLVLLAA
+196 PVGDDLVLVQA
-207 GEGVSIRTIESVN
+207 GDGVNMRTVDSVD
-220 RLLAPVVGLG
+220 RLLAPVVVVSLD
-230 LNSAPVLEILP
+230 SVRVAEVLP
-241 GAAGTATR
+241 DAAGIATR
-249 ILRLLAAAEAVGGLS
+249 ILRLLAAAEAVGGL
-264 ACTEMAT
+264 AARTEMAT

-299 DAELATAAT
+299 DTELATAAT

-319 ELAATMAAGHALSAY
+319 ELAATMAAGHALTAY

-368 FAGDQDALRDNVIG
+368 FAGDQDALRDKVIA
-382 LQREGVRRRQSVDL
+382 LQLDGVRRRQSVDL

-406 ARDFRSELEA
+406 ALDFRSELEA

-426 ARSGYLQPHWPAPYG
+426 ARSGYLQPHWPTPYG
-441 RAAASVE
+441 RAADSVE

-471 PTLLQHGSPE
+471 PTLLQHGSAE
-481 QVERLIWPSLEGDLR
+481 QVDRLIWPSLEGELR
-496 WCQLFSEP
+496 WCQLFREP
-504 GAGSDA
+504 GAASDA

-520 DGGWVVNGQKVWT
+520 SDGWVVTGQKVWT

-540 RGLATVRTDPNVR
+540 RGLAPVRTDPNVR

-641 PGDTRIAREVGALL
+641 PGDTGIAREVGALL
-655 IESYTL
+655 IEAYTL
-661 ATLNLPQHARAV
+661 ATLNLRQAARAV
-673 FDAGPGVEG
+673 FDAGPGIEG
-682 NLAKLFGAEHAQ
+682 NIAKLFGAEHAQ
-694 RVAELALRIADRA
+694 RVAELGLRLADRA
-707 ILIGEEPNVVHDYLF
+707 ILIGEEPDVVHDYLL

-746 LPRDPAPK
+746 LPRDPAA

>member
-1 MWAYPHASSRHHAA
+1 
-15 ARRHRS
+15 
-21 PTASSLAT
+21 
-29 HGEHNG
+29 
-35 EMQMPL
+35 MPL
-41 AIPEDHRAL
+41 AITEDHRAL
-50 ADVPSAMVTGRAGT
+50 AEVAAAMVAGRSGT
-64 AGARRILLD
+64 TGARRILLD
-73 REKSARWWST
+73 HDTSGRWWST
-83 DGFWKEMVST
+83 DGLWKEMVST
-93 GWLGLHIDERFDGQG
+93 GWLGLHVDERFDGQG

-125 VAGPILPTVAVS
+125 LGGPFLPTVAVS

-158 GDVIAGIGTDGGAVV
+158 GDVIAGIGTKGDAVV
-173 RDSAVTSAAVP
+173 HDSTVTATAVP
-184 ALAEAGADLFLL
+184 ALGEAAADLFLL
-196 PAGDDLVLLAA
+196 PVGDDLVLVQA
-207 GEGVSIRTIESVN
+207 GDGVSTRTVGSVD
-220 RLLAPVVGLG
+220 RLLAPVVVVSLA
-230 LNSAPVLEILP
+230 SVQVAEVLP
-241 GAAGTATR
+241 GAAGIAAR
-249 ILRLLAAAEAVGGLS
+249 ILRLLAAAEAVGGLG

-271 AYAAGREQ
+271 AYAASREQ

-299 DAELATAAT
+299 DSELATAAT
-308 WDAARAVGAEA
+308 WDAARAVGVEA
-319 ELAATMAAGHALSAY
+319 ELAATMAAGHALTAY

-355 AHLYIRRATVLQA
+355 AHLYLRRATVLQA
-368 FAGDQDALRDNVIG
+368 FAGDQDALRDKVIA
-382 LQREGVRRRQSVDL
+382 LQGNGVRRRSSVDL
-396 PEGAEQYRQA
+396 PEGAELYRQA
-406 ARDFRSELEA
+406 ALDFRSELEA
-416 ADADDHQRLW
+416 SDADDRQRLW

-441 RAAASVE
+441 RAADGVE
-448 QLIIEDALDGLDKPS
+448 QLIIEDVLHGLEKPS

-471 PTLLQHGSPE
+471 PTLLQHGSPD
-481 QVERLIWPSLEGDLR
+481 QVDRFLWPSLEGELR

-510 AAVATKARRV
+510 AAVATKATRV
-520 DGGWVVNGQKVWT
+520 DDGWLVSGQKVWT
-533 SDAVNCQ
+533 SDAAICQ

-564 LADPAV
+564 LGDAAV
-570 RIRPLTEITGETL
+570 QIRPLTEITGETL

-596 RDVVGG
+596 RDVVGA

-623 GSVTMTAGALI
+623 GSVTMTADALI
-634 DLLARHR
+634 DLQARHR
-641 PGDTRIAREVGALL
+641 PHDTGAARDVGALL
-655 IESYTL
+655 IEAYTL
-661 ATLNLPQHARAV
+661 ATLNLRQAARAV
-673 FDAGPGVEG
+673 FDVGPGIEG
-682 NLAKLFGAEHAQ
+682 NIAKLFGAEHAQ
-694 RVAELALRIADRA
+694 RVAELGLRLAGRA
-707 ILIGEEPNVVHDYLF
+707 ILVGEESDVVHDYLF

>member
-1 MWAYPHASSRHHAA
+1 
-15 ARRHRS
+15 
-21 PTASSLAT
+21 
-29 HGEHNG
+29 
-35 EMQMPL
+35 MPL
-41 AIPEDHRAL
+41 AITEDHRAL
-50 ADVPSAMVTGRAGT
+50 AEVAAAMVAGRAGT

-73 REKSARWWST
+73 RDKSGRWWST
-83 DGFWKEMVST
+83 DGLWKEIVST

-125 VAGPILPTVAVS
+125 VGGPFLPTVAVS

-144 TDGQRE
+144 TGEQRE
-150 RWLPRLVS
+150 RWLPQLVS
-158 GDVIAGIGTDGGAVV
+158 GDVVAGIGTNGDTAIA
-173 RDSAVTSAAVP
+173 DSTVSADAAP
-184 ALAEAGADLFLL
+184 ALAEAAADLFLL
-196 PAGDDLVLLAA
+196 PAGDELVLVQ
-207 GEGVSIRTIESVN
+207 GGDGVTTRTVDSVD
-220 RLLAPVVGLG
+220 RLLAPVVVVSL
-230 LNSAPVLEILP
+230 SAAPIAEIFP
-241 GAAGTATR
+241 GAARIATR
-249 ILRLLAAAEAVGGLS
+249 ILRLLASAEAVGGLG

-292 HCANMLV
+292 QCANMLV
-299 DAELATAAT
+299 DTELAVAAT
-308 WDAARAVGAEA
+308 WDAARAGGAEA
-319 ELAATMAAGHALSAY
+319 ELAATMATGHALTAY

-355 AHLYIRRATVLQA
+355 AHLFVRRATVLQA
-368 FAGDQDALRDNVIG
+368 FAGDQDTLRDKVIA
-382 LQREGVRRRQSVDL
+382 LQRDGVRRRQSVDL
-396 PEGAEQYRQA
+396 PDGAEQYRQA
-406 ARDFRSELEA
+406 ALDFRSELEA
-416 ADADDHQRLW
+416 ADADDRQRLW

-441 RAAASVE
+441 RAADSVE
-448 QLIIEDALDGLDKPS
+448 QLIIEDALQGLDKPS

-471 PTLLQHGSPE
+471 PTLLQHGSAE
-481 QVERLIWPSLEGDLR
+481 QVDRLIWPSLEGELR

-520 DGGWVVNGQKVWT
+520 DDGWVVTGQKVWT

-553 KHKGITAMIID
+553 KHKGITAVIID

-570 RIRPLTEITGETL
+570 QIRPLTEITGETL
-583 FNEVFFDDVFVPD
+583 FNEVFFDDLFVPD
-596 RDVVGG
+596 RDVVGA

-623 GSVTMTAGALI
+623 GSVTMTADALI

-641 PGDTRIAREVGALL
+641 PDDSGVAREVGALL

-661 ATLNLPQHARAV
+661 ATLNLRQAARAV
-673 FDAGPGVEG
+673 FDAGPGIEG
-682 NLAKLFGAEHAQ
+682 NIAKLFGAEHAQ
-694 RVAELALRIADRA
+694 RVAELGLRIAGPA
-707 ILIGEEPNVVHDYLF
+707 ILVGEEPNVVHDYLF

-746 LPRDPAPK
+746 LPRDPASH